1 MESQLW
7 GIIGVFAL
15 GMVAGSK
22 LQSEATKWKDDFLP
36 WNARIAAPYDGAA
49 PSEHESVDQGLV
61 EKEQRV
67 DD

>member
-1 MESQLW
+1 MESQVW
-7 GIIGVFAL
+7 AIVGVFAL
-15 GMVAGSK
+15 GMLTGSK

-49 PSEHESVDQGLV
+49 SSEHESVNQGLV